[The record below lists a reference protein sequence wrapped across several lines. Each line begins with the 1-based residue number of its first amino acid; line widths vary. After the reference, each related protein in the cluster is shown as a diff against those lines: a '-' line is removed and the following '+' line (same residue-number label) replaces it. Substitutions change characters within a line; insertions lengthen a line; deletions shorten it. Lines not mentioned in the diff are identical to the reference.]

1 MNSFAKCEVLIT
13 LAYFSQT
20 NFKNNPFL
28 HKKSISYKQLKSA
41 LLADLEIGMW
51 LRRQFQPEKGRLL

>member
-28 HKKSISYKQLKSA
+28 HKKAFHINNLNQLY
-41 LLADLEIGMW
+41 
-51 LRRQFQPEKGRLL
+51 